1 MTASESAA
9 ELIESVVRKKFT
21 DASIDSV
28 RVVERRDHEGDDI
41 FDIHVVYKSGPPD
54 ARKMLQ
60 IMIEARRKLLAMNVE
75 TFPLFRFISKS
86 DATRVKPPEAA

>member
-41 FDIHVVYKSGPPD
+41 FDIHVVYKSAPPD
-54 ARKMLQ
+54 ARKML
-60 IMIEARRKLLAMNVE
+60 
-75 TFPLFRFISKS
+75 
-86 DATRVKPPEAA
+86 